1 MIRIRQIKVD
11 IDLNNLKDK
20 IVSRLKVNSND
31 IKDIIINKRSIDARH
46 KPNLYYI
53 YEVDVNVNSED
64 EILKR
69 IKDKDIFKTPDDS
82 YKFKVD
88 KIDENKK
95 IVIVGSGPAGLFTA
109 YMLTSNGY
117 KVTLIE
123 RGEKVEDR
131 INTVNKFW
139 QDGILNTESNVQF
152 GEGGAGTFSDGK
164 QGKIFPL
171 FQNDSTF
178 IPVCLC

>member
-46 KPNLYYI
+46 KPKLYYI
-53 YEVDVNVNSED
+53 YEVDVIANNED

-88 KIDENKK
+88 MIDENKK

-131 INTVNKFW
+131 NF
-139 QDGILNTESNVQF
+139 
-152 GEGGAGTFSDGK
+152 
-164 QGKIFPL
+164 GKIVFLILSQMFSLAKVEQVL
-171 FQNDSTF
+171 FLMVNL
-178 IPVCLC
+178 IL

>member
-31 IKDIIINKRSIDARH
+31 IKDIIINKRSIDERH
-46 KPNLYYI
+46 KPKLYYI
-53 YEVDVNVNSED
+53 YEVDVIANNED

-69 IKDKDIFKTPDDS
+69 IKDKDKDIFKTPDDS

-123 RGEKVEDR
+123 GLKYLSLPS
-131 INTVNKFW
+131 
-139 QDGILNTESNVQF
+139 G
-152 GEGGAGTFSDGK
+152 
-164 QGKIFPL
+164 
-171 FQNDSTF
+171 
-178 IPVCLC
+178 